1 MNEQLVKIEE
11 LLRAN
16 ESRDLGQRLLK
27 IYMDQMTLLDFKSF
41 VIGKKYNLLIG
52 MNPDTRGFDIYCHP
66 LMRFEYYR
74 KFTNSEDIMLIFTD
88 PSSRV
93 YFIRLDTLLSIKE
106 VSANTFVPVG

>member
-27 IYMDQMTLLDFKSF
+27 MYMDQMTLLDFKSF
-41 VIGKKYNLLIG
+41 EIGKKYNLLIG
-52 MNPDTRGFDIYCHP
+52 MNPDTLGFDIYCHP

-74 KFTNSEDIMLIFTD
+74 KFTNSEHVMLTFTSPD
-88 PSSRV
+88 SKV
-93 YFIRLDTLLSIKE
+93 HFIRLDTILAIKE
-106 VSANTFVPVG
+106 VPTNTFVPIG

>member
-27 IYMDQMTLLDFKSF
+27 MYMDQMTLIDFKSL
-41 VIGKKYNLLIG
+41 VIGKKYNLLMG
-52 MNPDTRGFDIYCHP
+52 TLGFDIYCHP

-74 KFTNSEDIMLIFTD
+74 KFTNSEDVMLTFTD
-88 PSSRV
+88 QSSRV
-93 YFIRLDTLLSIKE
+93 YFIRLDTVLAVKN
-106 VSANTFVPVG
+106 VSTNSFVHVG